1 MKLIALDLDG
11 TLMSPDKT
19 ISQENIHA
27 IHELQNSGNIV
38 MICSGRAPEDIKALL
53 NKYNLVCP
61 VVGSNGTIV
70 EVDNKI
76 INNITMDKHD
86 VTSIAQIL
94 DDLNLPYCFYTNK
107 GIYYP
112 SDWLDKIKKNMEGI
126 TNQELNRFTEKP
138 QNSVGVNT
146 FSNYQSLLVDHR
158 IEINKLFI
166 LTFTPQVKE
175 KLLSLLKSHSNITLT
190 SSNALNVEIMHKD
203 GHKGIGLRKMAEYYR
218 IPIEN
223 TVAIGDNFN
232 DLPMLQCAGYAIAMD
247 NADNEVK
254 KICDFVTLSNSEN
267 GVAHALRKLI

>member
-1 MKLIALDLDG
+1 LKLIALDLDG

-19 ISQENIHA
+19 ISQENINA

-138 QNSVGVNT
+138 QNLFGLNI
-146 FSNYQSLLVDHR
+146 FSNNQSLLIDNL

-166 LTFTPQVKE
+166 LP
-175 KLLSLLKSHSNITLT
+175 SLPK
-190 SSNALNVEIMHKD
+190 
-203 GHKGIGLRKMAEYYR
+203 
-218 IPIEN
+218 
-223 TVAIGDNFN
+223 
-232 DLPMLQCAGYAIAMD
+232 
-247 NADNEVK
+247 
-254 KICDFVTLSNSEN
+254 
-267 GVAHALRKLI
+267 